1 LSTHNAIE
9 VEVHTSLRNLLRKQG
24 NRGWLHHLTMARLV
38 ARALRLGSP
47 ALIQTENS
55 VERYC
60 LSYLMPALMGN
71 WSIVIVAP
79 ETVQQRII
87 EQEIP
92 LLQDWLGIKKSVRVG
107 SQWQPEDRLLLT
119 TPETWLSDRL
129 NGRQNFP
136 YRLPTIIDRADDLE
150 EWTRQQLTITLEI
163 TDWYELLDY
172 NQDNQE
178 LADLIYNARIQLTKS
193 IFAHPLNRYEC
204 YSLEES
210 EIKILVK
217 LCTKITDQGKLTAKF
232 QHFLPLLKEY
242 IQNRNPELRYKHL
255 IWVKRDRFL
264 GNFTIFLAPVEVA
277 TALKT
282 IWLQQPV
289 VLIGSFLDRES
300 QASIYREKL
309 GLPEIL
315 TVKFAPNQQDDFI
328 RLFIPDRFPLA
339 NTPEYSPALKEKIA
353 TLIGFNQNM
362 GKSAAI
368 LVEDVP
374 LRGQIASILAAK
386 YGTKVKVNNTQLTE
400 DGILVCGWQFWKQHQ
415 DTMSTPQLL
424 IMTALP
430 LPSLEH
436 PIVASRVAYYRQR
449 RQDWFRLY
457 LLPTALKMIQQAI
470 IPLRES
476 QGIVVL
482 LDSRVNFR
490 SYGKTILSVLEPCA
504 RFNYIDPTWFF
515 N

>member
-1 LSTHNAIE
+1 LTEQNVTE
-9 VEVHTSLRNLLRKQG
+9 VEVHNLLKDFIRQEG
-24 NRGWLHHLTMARLV
+24 NRGWHHHLTMARLV
-38 ARALRLGSP
+38 TRALRLGGS
-47 ALIQTENS
+47 ALMQTESSANK
-55 VERYC
+55 YC
-60 LSYLMPALMGN
+60 LSYLIPALMGD
-71 WSIVIVAP
+71 WSVIIVTP
-79 ETVQQRII
+79 ERIQQRLL
-87 EQEIP
+87 EREIP
-92 LLQDWLGIKKSVRVG
+92 LLQDWLGIKKPVRIG
-107 SQWQPEDRLLLT
+107 SQWQQEDGLLLT

-129 NGRQNFP
+129 NSKQLFP
-136 YRLPTIIDRADDLE
+136 HHIPTIIDRADDLE
-150 EWTRQQLTITLEI
+150 EWTRQQLTITLE
-163 TDWYELLDY
+163 TSDWHELLEL
-172 NQDNQE
+172 NQN
-178 LADLIYNARIQLTKS
+178 LADLIRHARVQLTRS
-193 IFAHPLNRYEC
+193 IFAHPPNRYEC
-204 YSLEES
+204 YSLEEA
-210 EIKILVK
+210 EIKILVAV
-217 LCTKITDQGKLTAKF
+217 CAAITKQGKLTAKF
-232 QHFLPLLKEY
+232 QQILVFLTEY
-242 IQNRNPELRYKHL
+242 IQNQNPELRYKYL

-264 GNFTIFLAPVEVA
+264 GTFTIFLAPVEVA

-289 VLIGSFLDRES
+289 VVIGSFFDRES
-300 QASIYREKL
+300 QASIYREKV

-315 TVKFAPNQQDDFI
+315 TVKFTPDRQNDFI

-353 TLIGFNQNM
+353 TIIGFNQNI
-362 GKSAAI
+362 GKSAVI

-374 LRGQIASILAAK
+374 LKGQIATVLAAR
-386 YGTKVKVNNTQLTE
+386 YGTKVKVDNTQLAE
-400 DGILVCGWQFWKQHQ
+400 EGILVCSWQFWQQYQ

-436 PIVASRVAYYRQR
+436 PIVASRVAYYRQK

-470 IPLRES
+470 IPLRET
-476 QGIVVL
+476 QGIVAL

-490 SYGKTILSVLEPCA
+490 SYGKSILSVLEPCA